1 MLQTV
6 CVSSPG
12 SWTLRDSNGHRDDKQ
27 TSWRSGFVRTI
38 IQHPRPRH
46 DPKGPGRAR
55 MLKKIQI
62 CLCFCFVSG
71 ILYKISLLTGC
82 FFSYMPMPKPFL
94 TPEQVLSLGKSI
106 IFLETTERLEPPP
119 LVSCS
124 VESAARIYPERPV
137 ILFMKGLTNH
147 TPLDLNSSYTAF
159 SLLSSMRNVFIFPL
173 QMETVFQE
181 TPLLPWYN
189 QVVPEEEKNWVHVS
203 SDASRLALIWKYGG
217 IYMDTDVISI
227 RPIPEGSFLAA
238 QKSQFSSNGIFG
250 FPARH
255 KFIWDCM
262 ENFVLKYNGNLWG
275 NQGPYLMTRMLKT
288 ICNLT
293 DFQGTEDHSCPNISF
308 LNPQRFYPIP
318 YPAWSRYYKVWDKS
332 PDFSHSYALHL
343 WNFMNHNR
351 KVVVAGSNTL
361 AEKLYKAYCP
371 TTYQDL
377 IQNTQPRDFTPSDE
391 DAA

>member
-6 CVSSPG
+6 WVSSPG
-12 SWTLRDSNGHRDDKQ
+12 KRALRQPDCHCGGKQ
-27 TSWRSGFVRTI
+27 RRWRCGFVRTI
-38 IQHPRPRH
+38 IQNPCPRH
-46 DPKGPGRAR
+46 DFRMPGKAR
-55 MLKKIQI
+55 MFKKIQI
-62 CLCFCFVSG
+62 CLCCFFVLG
-71 ILYKISLLTGC
+71 ILYEMSLLSSC
-82 FFSYMPMPKPFL
+82 FFSYMPMPKHFL
-94 TPEQVLSLGKSI
+94 TPEQVLNLGKSI

-124 VESAARIYPERPV
+124 VESAARIYPDRPV
-137 ILFMKGLTNH
+137 ILFMKGLTNN
-147 TPLDLNSSYTAF
+147 TVLDMNSSYAAF
-159 SLLSSMRNVFIFPL
+159 SLLSSMKNVFIFPL
-173 QMETVFQE
+173 QMENVFQD
-181 TPLLPWYN
+181 TPLLQWYN

-227 RPIPEGSFLAA
+227 RPIPEKSFLAA

-250 FPARH
+250 FPAHH

-262 ENFVLKYNGNLWG
+262 ENFVLKYNGNIWG
-275 NQGPYLMTRMLKT
+275 NQGPFLMTRMLKA

-293 DFQGTEDHSCPNISF
+293 DFKGTEDHSCQNISF

-318 YPAWSRYYKVWDKS
+318 YPAWRRYYKVWDKS
-332 PDFSHSYALHL
+332 PNFNISYALHL

-351 KVVVAGSNTL
+351 KAVVAGSNTL

-371 TTYQDL
+371 TTYKDL
-377 IQNTQPRDFTPSDE
+377 ILNVKLKNFTRSE
-391 DAA
+391 DSV

>member
-6 CVSSPG
+6 WVSSAG
-12 SWTLRDSNGHRDDKQ
+12 SWALRG
-27 TSWRSGFVRTI
+27 SGCHWHGRQSTWACGFLRAV
-38 IQHPRPRH
+38 IQRPGLRH
-46 DPKGPGRAR
+46 DPKGSGRTR
-55 MLKKIQI
+55 MLRKIQI

-71 ILYKISLLTGC
+71 ILYELSLLSGC
-82 FFSYMPMPKPFL
+82 FLPYLPVPKHL
-94 TPEQVLSLGKSI
+94 LAPEQVLSLGRSI
-106 IFLETTERLEPPP
+106 IFLETSERLEPPP

-124 VESAARIYPERPV
+124 VESAARTYQDRPI
-137 ILFMKGLTNH
+137 ILFMKGLANGTALR
-147 TPLDLNSSYTAF
+147 PASSYAAF
-159 SLLSSMRNVFIFPL
+159 SLLSSIKNVFIFPL
-173 QMETVFQE
+173 QMETIFQE
-181 TPLLPWYN
+181 TPLLSWYN
-189 QVVPEEEKNWVHVS
+189 QVVPEQEKNWVHVS

-227 RPIPEGSFLAA
+227 RPIPEESFLAA

-250 FPARH
+250 FPAHH

-262 ENFVLKYNGNLWG
+262 ENFVLKYNGNIWG
-275 NQGPYLMTRMLKT
+275 NQGPFLMTRMLKA

-293 DFQGTEDHSCPNISF
+293 DFRGTEDHSCPNISF

-318 YPAWSRYYKVWDKS
+318 YPAWRRYYKVWDPS
-332 PDFSHSYALHL
+332 PTFNHSYALHL

-351 KVVVAGSNTL
+351 KAVVAGSNTL
-361 AEKLYKAYCP
+361 AEQLYRAYCP

-377 IQNTQPRDFTPSDE
+377 IQNAQLRPLTRSQ

>member
-1 MLQTV
+1 MLQTAWE
-6 CVSSPG
+6 SSPG
-12 SWTLRDSNGHRDDKQ
+12 SWALREPGCHHNGKKP
-27 TSWRSGFVRTI
+27 SWKRGFVRTI
-38 IQHPRPRH
+38 IQHPCLRH
-46 DPKGPGRAR
+46 DPKGPGKAR

-62 CLCFCFVSG
+62 CLCFFFVLG
-71 ILYKISLLTGC
+71 ILYEISLLSGC
-82 FFSYMPMPKPFL
+82 FFSYMPMSKHFL
-94 TPEQVLSLGKSI
+94 TPEQVLNLGKSI

-124 VESAARIYPERPV
+124 VESAARIYQDRPI
-137 ILFMKGLTNH
+137 ILFMKGLTND
-147 TPLDLNSSYTAF
+147 TVLDLNSSYTAF
-159 SLLSSMRNVFIFPL
+159 SLLSSMKNVFIFPL

-181 TPLLPWYN
+181 TPLLQWYN
-189 QVVPEEEKNWVHVS
+189 KVVPKQEKNWVHVS

-227 RPIPEGSFLAA
+227 RPIPEESFLAA

-250 FPARH
+250 FPAHH

-262 ENFVLKYNGNLWG
+262 ENFVLKYNGNIWG
-275 NQGPYLMTRMLKT
+275 NQGPFLMTRMLKA

-293 DFQGTEDHSCPNISF
+293 DFKGTEDHSCQNISF

-318 YPAWSRYYKVWDKS
+318 YPAWGQYYEVWEKN
-332 PDFSHSYALHL
+332 PNFNHSYALHL

-351 KVVVAGSNTL
+351 KAVVAGSNTL

-371 TTYQDL
+371 TTYKDL
-377 IQNTQPRDFTPSDE
+377 IQNAELRGFTSSGG
-391 DAA
+391 AA

>member
-1 MLQTV
+1 MFQTV
-6 CVSSPG
+6 WVSSPG
-12 SWTLRDSNGHRDDKQ
+12 NWSLRGSNCHCDGKQ
-27 TSWRSGFVRTI
+27 TSWKCRFIKTI
-38 IQHPRPRH
+38 IQHSCLRH
-46 DPKGPGRAR
+46 DPKGPRKAR

-62 CLCFCFVSG
+62 CLCFFFVSG
-71 ILYKISLLTGC
+71 ILYEISLLSGC
-82 FFSYMPMPKPFL
+82 FSYMPMSKHFL

-124 VESAARIYPERPV
+124 VESAARIYQDRPI
-137 ILFMKGLTNH
+137 ILFMKGLTND
-147 TPLDLNSSYTAF
+147 TALEMNSSYTAF
-159 SLLSSMRNVFIFPL
+159 SLLSSMKNVFIFPL

-181 TPLLPWYN
+181 TPLLQWYN
-189 QVVPEEEKNWVHVS
+189 EVDPEQEKNWVHVS

-227 RPIPEGSFLAA
+227 RPIPEESFLAA

-250 FPARH
+250 FPAHH

-262 ENFVLKYNGNLWG
+262 ENFVLKYNGNIWG
-275 NQGPYLMTRMLKT
+275 NQGPFLMTRMLKA

-293 DFQGTEDHSCPNISF
+293 DFKGTEDHNCQNISF

-318 YPAWSRYYKVWDKS
+318 YPAWRRYYKVWDKS
-332 PDFSHSYALHL
+332 PTFNHSYALHL

-351 KVVVAGSNTL
+351 KAVVAGSNTL

-371 TTYQDL
+371 TTYEDL
-377 IQNTQPRDFTPSDE
+377 IQNAELRDFIHSE
-391 DAA
+391 DA